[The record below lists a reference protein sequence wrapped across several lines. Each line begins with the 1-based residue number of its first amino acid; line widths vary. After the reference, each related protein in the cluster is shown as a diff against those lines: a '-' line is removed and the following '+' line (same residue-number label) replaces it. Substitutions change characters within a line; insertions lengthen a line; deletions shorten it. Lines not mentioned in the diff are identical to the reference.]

1 MSEREIVYD
10 DFEEGRVYPPYDFTV
25 TAADRAAFESC
36 VADAAVLRQGG
47 APLPQASATGGRRPL
62 SALVLNT
69 FKVQRASFRM
79 PEGVLHAR
87 ETLTM
92 HAPAYE
98 DEPLRIAITVKS
110 KYRKNDRPFVV
121 LDLALTR
128 IADGAPIMTV
138 ERTLCWPR

>member
-10 DFEEGRVYPPYDFTV
+10 DFEEGCVYPPFDFTV

-36 VADAAVLRQGG
+36 VTAAPIERQGAG
-47 APLPQASATGGRRPL
+47 PLPETPEDEGRRPL
-62 SALVLNT
+62 SALLLNT

-87 ETLTM
+87 ETLRM

-98 DEPLRIAITVKS
+98 DEPLRVAITVKS
-110 KYRKNDRPFVV
+110 KYRRNDRPFVV

-128 IADGAPIMTV
+128 VADGAPILTI